1 MTPAQAPK
9 PGRPAGPDHP
19 AQPQGFASPLAQALI
34 EALPRLCAGEN
45 PGGRPTDPS
54 PTAPSLTDPT
64 LVDLIGALAAA
75 LEQGEMEL
83 ALGGPAPEGIDPQ
96 GWPERQRL
104 ALAATPLAVRASE
117 LERRPE
123 APLVW
128 SGDRLRWRRW
138 HLQLEACLG
147 QLTARALAPLSPP
160 LEPAAV
166 ELAVAG
172 AAAQGLDRQQ
182 QQAVAALLRHG
193 LVLLGGGPGTG
204 KTSTVVQMLGALLA
218 LRPELRLHLAAPTG
232 KAAAR
237 LRSTLQEGSQRLAG
251 PLAERLG
258 QVPCTTLHRL
268 LESSGERFG
277 RNRRHPLAL
286 DLLVVDELSMVDLP
300 LMAALLEALPDA
312 CQLLLV
318 GDPAQLPPVGP
329 GAVLQELSQQ
339 GRLAALGEAA
349 IELKTTYRN
358 NGAIAAIAAL
368 LRPKQQEPGVGA
380 PIPTAPPP
388 GPEAVAQTGA
398 LMAQLGSLGPEDNL
412 IWQQHPP
419 GRLPAPA
426 LERLRRHQRRL
437 EQLAEA
443 IDWET
448 GVARTIGEGHAPGNA
463 GTGGGLSPSTPGSA
477 PSPAA
482 QPRPQPDPGAI
493 AALLAEL
500 EACVLLSPV
509 RQGAWG
515 VEAVQ
520 RQLLG
525 EAAGKAIHYWPLGT
539 PVLCQR
545 NLADEGLA
553 NGDIGVLVERAGE
566 RLVLFPGPFPGQAGS
581 APGTTSPG
589 ARLFHPAR
597 LGAAEPALALTIHKS
612 QGSQYQEVV
621 LLVPQTRH
629 WDPRLLYTG
638 LTRARQRAWLI
649 TTHAPSWLLAD

>member
-54 PTAPSLTDPT
+54 LTDPT

-75 LEQGEMEL
+75 LEQGELEL
-83 ALGGPAPEGIDPQ
+83 ALDGPAPEGIDPQ
-96 GWPERQRL
+96 GWPERQRQ

-329 GAVLQELSQQ
+329 GAVLQELSQP

-368 LRPKQQEPGVGA
+368 LRPKEQEPGVGA
-380 PIPTAPPP
+380 PIPTSPPP

-477 PSPAA
+477 ASPAA

-525 EAAGKAIHYWPLGT
+525 EAAGKAIQYWPLGT

-566 RLVLFPGPFPGQAGS
+566 RLVLFPGPFPGQAGA